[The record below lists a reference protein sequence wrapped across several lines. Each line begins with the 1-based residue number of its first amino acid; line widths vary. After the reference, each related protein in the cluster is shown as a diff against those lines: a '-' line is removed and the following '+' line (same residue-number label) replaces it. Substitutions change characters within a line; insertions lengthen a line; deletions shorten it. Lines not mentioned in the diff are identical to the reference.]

1 MGGRNITEIAL
12 TPKLLQGKL
21 TKVTDAGVS
30 IELKGRMGVW
40 HVPAR
45 CVVTSS
51 RLEVGDTVE
60 LYLSY
65 AHKLEPQTTMV

>member
-1 MGGRNITEIAL
+1 MLLEGRL
-12 TPKLLQGKL
+12 TQ
-21 TKVTDAGVS
+21 VTDAGVS
-30 IELKGRMGVW
+30 IAMKGSMGVW

-51 RLEVGDTVE
+51 KLEVGDRVE

-65 AHKLEPQTTMV
+65 ARKKELEGE